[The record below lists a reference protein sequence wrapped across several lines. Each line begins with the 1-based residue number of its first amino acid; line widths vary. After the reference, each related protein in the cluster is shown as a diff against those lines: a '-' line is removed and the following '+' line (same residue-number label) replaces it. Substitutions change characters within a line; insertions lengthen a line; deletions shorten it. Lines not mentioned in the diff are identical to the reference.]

1 MLNDQQQAANAAA
14 DAAKLLFGLYSEKA
28 SKPMEELQGFLQER
42 LALGGAASDVR
53 MVQDERFNE
62 TCSTP
67 ETLSNELY
75 YAGRLG
81 RPGAKPPVRVE
92 QEALQQE
99 LEKTSPGGVVATAVV
114 DLQFNGLG
122 RRFDHNRNLASQV
135 PDLHDGLAGV
145 V

>member
-1 MLNDQQQAANAAA
+1 MINNNKRQLP

-62 TCSTP
+62 TCSTL

-99 LEKTSPGGVVATAVV
+99 LERRVQEAL
-114 DLQFNGLG
+114 LQQQSSIYSFDGLG
-122 RRFDHNRNLASQV
+122 RRFDHNRNLTSQV

>member
-1 MLNDQQQAANAAA
+1 MLVLATGEAVEDPDHVLNDQQQAANAAA

-62 TCSTP
+62 TCSTL

-99 LEKTSPGGVVATAVV
+99 LEKRVQAVSYTHLTLPTKRIV
-114 DLQFNGLG
+114 
-122 RRFDHNRNLASQV
+122 
-135 PDLHDGLAGV
+135 
-145 V
+145 